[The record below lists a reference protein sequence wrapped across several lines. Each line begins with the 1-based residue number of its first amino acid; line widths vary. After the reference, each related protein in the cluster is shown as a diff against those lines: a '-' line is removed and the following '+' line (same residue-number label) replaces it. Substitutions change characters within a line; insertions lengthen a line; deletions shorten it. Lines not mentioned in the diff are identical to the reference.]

1 MRSDA
6 ELVKA
11 VRGGDRSAY
20 ADLVTRYERP
30 VRAEALRVLR
40 DLDAAQEVAQ
50 EALVKAYEKLPSLRN
65 GRAFG
70 AWVLRIARNEAL
82 RAARRESRTVPLDEL
97 KETGTRTGV
106 EPRFDGMAEKL
117 LAAVTRL
124 PEHERVVILLKHFDG
139 HSAQE
144 IAGITGRPVG
154 TVTKQMSRAYARLRK
169 MLKETEL

>member
-11 VRGGDRSAY
+11 VLGGERSAY
-20 ADLVTRYERP
+20 ADLVRRYERP

-40 DLDAAQEVAQ
+40 DLDAAQDVAQ

-70 AWVLRIARNEAL
+70 AWVLRIARNEAF
-82 RAARRESRTVPLDEL
+82 RAARRESRTLPLDQL
-97 KETGTRTGV
+97 KETRTRTGI
-106 EPRFDGMAEKL
+106 EPGFDGTVEKL
-117 LAAVTRL
+117 LHAVTRL
-124 PEHERVVILLKHFDG
+124 PEHERVVVLLKHFDG
-139 HSAQE
+139 RSAQE

-169 MLKETEL
+169 MLEDLQP